1 MPGFVRSRRTANREL
16 PIALLT
22 SVVLAAA
29 ALTPVVVLLLEASTL
44 AEAPLAA
51 LAVAVVALESFVLGA
66 AARVWLVPSAAL
78 TVAWSVVASE
88 ESGPAEFQDTAVSSC
103 HL

>member
-1 MPGFVRSRRTANREL
+1 MSARVCPITANRQ
-16 PIALLT
+16 PRIANCFST
-22 SVVLAAA
+22 SVVLEAA
-29 ALTPVVVLLLEASTL
+29 ALTPVVVVLEASTP
-44 AEAPLAA
+44 AAAPLAA
-51 LAVAVVALESFVLGA
+51 LVVEVALESFVLGA
-66 AARVWLVPSAAL
+66 AARARLVPSAAL